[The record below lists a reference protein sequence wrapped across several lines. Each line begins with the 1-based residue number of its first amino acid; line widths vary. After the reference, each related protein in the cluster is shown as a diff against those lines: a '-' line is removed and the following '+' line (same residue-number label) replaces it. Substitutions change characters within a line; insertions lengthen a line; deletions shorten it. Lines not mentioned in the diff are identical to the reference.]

1 MGYAPPEASENAFD
15 AGPPADGDAASGA
28 TQSQPESDV
37 TVAADAAARAPSPA
51 ESGEDATKR
60 ETSPSPTPAV
70 GQVQPDAVSADEEF
84 ASPEQAAEDGSEGVD
99 GLRIAQ
105 VAAAAVAIAAAGVSV
120 WWFRRRS
127 EVL

>member
-1 MGYAPPEASENAFD
+1 
-15 AGPPADGDAASGA
+15 
-28 TQSQPESDV
+28 
-37 TVAADAAARAPSPA
+37 
-51 ESGEDATKR
+51 
-60 ETSPSPTPAV
+60 
-70 GQVQPDAVSADEEF
+70 VQPDAVSADEEL